1 MVGSDAEG
9 SNTFKSESQFVSI
22 AVDGFEM
29 YDRPVIPQ
37 GMFVRIIIAS
47 SYVTLTV
54 VLISLFCYTLHCH
67 NPK

>member
-29 YDRPVIPQ
+29 YIDQLYPKVCL
-37 GMFVRIIIAS
+37 
-47 SYVTLTV
+47 YV
-54 VLISLFCYTLHCH
+54 
-67 NPK
+67 